1 MIESKAL
8 LHRFAPLLDR
18 SRVALSVADARL
30 PDLPLVAVN
39 QPFATLCGYSESE
52 LVGRNCRL
60 LQPQGGAGPVR
71 TAMRDYLE
79 RDPTRVGE
87 FVVPNVHA
95 DGTPFLNLLYMA
107 KLTHEGETA
116 FVLGS
121 QFRLSLER
129 GRADLYDRAMREHL
143 SPAVLALSDNETV
156 ILNSA
161 RTIAHSATAVAQ
173 ARLSKEP

>member
-8 LHRFAPLLDR
+8 LARFTHLLHG

-30 PDLPLVAVN
+30 ADLPLAAVN
-39 QPFATLCGYSESE
+39 QPFVTLCGYPKSA

-60 LQPQGGAGPVR
+60 LQPNGGAGPVR
-71 TAMRDYLE
+71 TAMRSYLE
-79 RDPTRVGE
+79 HDLTKVGE
-87 FVVPNVHA
+87 FVVPNVQA

-107 KLTHEGETA
+107 KLTHEGETV

-129 GRADLYDRAMREHL
+129 GRADLYDRAMREHIAL
-143 SPAVLALSDNETV
+143 ASLALSDNEAV

-161 RTIAHSATAVAQ
+161 RTIAHSVTAVAQ